1 MATIIGYIVGIMKY
15 SALSLFA
22 ILFISCGDQ
31 KEIFGNEQNW
41 KKSDAFFQHMDA
53 KLELLD
59 KLYDA
64 AINCD
69 HKSYN
74 RLAAEYNKKFVDKK
88 KDFLKESDGNC
99 TPSKKPDN
107 LQDPKYQIT

>member
-1 MATIIGYIVGIMKY
+1 MIGFIVSIMKY
-15 SALSLFA
+15 SAVSLFA
-22 ILFISCGDQ
+22 FLLISCGDQ
-31 KEIFGNEQNW
+31 KEIVGSEEYW
-41 KKSDAFFQHMDA
+41 KKSDAYFEHIDA

-59 KLYDA
+59 ELYYA

-69 HKSYN
+69 HKLYN

-88 KDFLKESDGNC
+88 TDFLKESDGNC

-107 LQDPKYQIT
+107 L